1 MTTFW
6 VTAYIL
12 VWPVIV
18 LGVLLQLCVALVRD
32 AVQARRDGSEMV

>member
-12 VWPVIV
+12 AWPVV
-18 LGVLLQLCVALVRD
+18 TLGVLLLLCVALVRD
-32 AVQARRDGSEMV
+32 ALQARRDGSEMV